1 MKHSKLLLFS
11 GSVLLAI
18 TFSNANE
25 DSEGCKDYPM
35 FNRMPD
41 YYIAECDS
49 KQFDAY
55 NFTVENSTSDDAKTE
70 TVEGKFFYYNYQLN
84 SDAVEPSA
92 LQIFRNYENALKQ
105 INAKIIGK
113 VVEQNNSYSFICAKV
128 TKGKNEVW
136 IKITVSQPDYE
147 VVVVEKEAM
156 VQAIQAKDILD
167 ALNTKG
173 YIALD
178 ILFDTGKSTI
188 KPESQDIV
196 NEIFNLLKN
205 NASLK
210 VSIEGHTDNVGDA
223 AGNKKLSEQRAKAVI
238 DFLITKGINKERLSS
253 IGWGQEKPV
262 ADNRTEDGR
271 SKNRRVEIVKK

>member
-1 MKHSKLLLFS
+1 
-11 GSVLLAI
+11 
-18 TFSNANE
+18 
-25 DSEGCKDYPM
+25 
-35 FNRMPD
+35 
-41 YYIAECDS
+41 
-49 KQFDAY
+49 
-55 NFTVENSTSDDAKTE
+55 
-70 TVEGKFFYYNYQLN
+70 
-84 SDAVEPSA
+84 
-92 LQIFRNYENALKQ
+92 
-105 INAKIIGK
+105 
-113 VVEQNNSYSFICAKV
+113 KV

-136 IKITVSQPDYE
+136 IKMTVSHPDYE
-147 VVVVEKEAM
+147 IVVVEKEAM

-167 ALNTKG
+167 ALNTNG

-205 NASLK
+205 NVSLK

-238 DFLITKGINKERLSS
+238 DFLITKGISKERLSS